1 MHFAD
6 FMFFS
11 SLILTWQHLKCYSRL
26 KMNASTLCSLYG
38 ASKQIFKEETMN
50 YDYAKIA
57 KEVIQA
63 VGGPQN
69 IKSAAHCA
77 TRLRLIV
84 VDRSLADDEKVGE
97 IDAVKGTFF
106 TAGQYQIIF
115 GTGHVNRVYEQIT
128 QLGIAETTASEAK
141 EAKMD
146 GKNQVQKAIR
156 TFGDVFVPVIPAL
169 VATGLFLGLK
179 GALLNN
185 NFLALFGMTN
195 ADIPQTFQV
204 LVDVLSGTTFAFLPA
219 IVCWSTFRVF
229 GGSPVLGLIL
239 GLMLVNGALP
249 NAYSVADPSSG
260 VTPLMLFGFIPIV
273 GYQGSILPAFVAG
286 VIGSKL
292 EKKLR
297 KTVPAVFDF
306 MITPFLVLF
315 VMLVLSLLVIGPLLH
330 ALENV
335 LLVIVEYALELP
347 LGIGGLI
354 VGFFWSIITLTG
366 VHHIFNMLE
375 ISLLASTGFNPFNA
389 ILCMCGFSS
398 AGVCLAISIKARKK
412 EIRAIGP
419 SATVSAL
426 LGIGEPALFGVI
438 LRYGMKPFL
447 LSCSINGVAGMIAML
462 LGMKGTGN
470 GITTIPGLLLYIYSP
485 SQLMM
490 YVILAVS
497 TFAVAFGLCWF
508 FAVPPEAMEVDRPKE
523 TKKDTPTPAP
533 IAFPDV
539 LGAVAQG
546 VFVPMEEIPDPTF
559 SQGVLGV
566 CCGIDP
572 ETGKVYSPM
581 DGKISQLADT
591 LHAVGIEAE
600 GVELLIHVGIDTV
613 EMKGDGFKNH
623 VEEGQTVKKG
633 DLLLTMD
640 LAKIKA
646 AGHPATIM
654 VAVTNS
660 DDLASVEAV
669 ASGRLKPGDNLMC
682 LKA

>member
-1 MHFAD
+1 
-6 FMFFS
+6 
-11 SLILTWQHLKCYSRL
+11 
-26 KMNASTLCSLYG
+26 
-38 ASKQIFKEETMN
+38 MN
-50 YDYAKIA
+50 YDYSKIA

-63 VGGPQN
+63 VGGAKN

-84 VDRSLADDEKVGE
+84 ADRSLADDERVGE

-115 GTGHVNRVYEQIT
+115 GTGHVNRVYEQVIR
-128 QLGIAETTASEAK
+128 LGIAETTASEAK

-146 GKNQVQKAIR
+146 GKNQLQKAIR

-195 ADIPQTFQV
+195 ADIPQSFQV

-239 GLMLVNGALP
+239 GLMLVNGSLP

-315 VMLVLSLLVIGPLLH
+315 IMLILSLLIIGPLLH

-335 LLVIVEYALELP
+335 LLVIVEYALGLP
-347 LGIGGLI
+347 LGIGGLV

-447 LSCSINGVAGMIAML
+447 LSCSINGIAGMITML

-485 SQLMM
+485 SQLGM
-490 YVILAVS
+490 YVVLALA
-497 TFAVAFGLCWF
+497 TFITAFCLCWF
-508 FAVPPEAMEVDRPKE
+508 FAVPPEVMEADKPKAAKTE
-523 TKKDTPTPAP
+523 EPKPAAIP
-533 IAFPDV
+533 FPDT
-539 LGAVAQG
+539 LGSVAQG
-546 VFVPMEEIPDPTF
+546 TFVPMNDIPDPTF
-559 SQGVLGV
+559 SQGVLGI
-566 CCGIDP
+566 CCGVEP
-572 ETGKVYSPM
+572 EIGKVYAPM
-581 DGKISQLADT
+581 DGTIIQLADT
-591 LHAVGIEAE
+591 LHAIGIEAG
-600 GVELLIHVGIDTV
+600 GVELLIHVGVDTV
-613 EMKGDGFKNH
+613 EMKGDGFKSH
-623 VEEGQTVKKG
+623 IKEGQTVKKG
-633 DLLLTMD
+633 ELLLTID
-640 LAKIKA
+640 LDKIKA

-654 VAVTNS
+654 TAVTNS
-660 DDLASVEAV
+660 DDLASVEAT
-669 ASGRLKPGDNLMC
+669 ASGQLKPGDPIMR

>member
-1 MHFAD
+1 MIHQ
-6 FMFFS
+6 
-11 SLILTWQHLKCYSRL
+11 IK
-26 KMNASTLCSLYG
+26 
-38 ASKQIFKEETMN
+38 IFKEEAMN

-63 VGGPQN
+63 VGGSEN

-84 VDRSLADDEKVGE
+84 ADRTLADDEKVGE

-128 QLGIAETTASEAK
+128 RLGIAETTASEAK

-179 GALLNN
+179 GALLND

-239 GLMLVNGALP
+239 GLMLVNGSLP

-315 VMLVLSLLVIGPLLH
+315 VMLILSLLVIGPLLH

-347 LGIGGLI
+347 FGIGGLV

-447 LSCSINGVAGMIAML
+447 LSCSINGIAGMIAML

-470 GITTIPGLLLYIYSP
+470 GITTIPGMLLYIYSP
-485 SQLMM
+485 SQLAI
-490 YVILAVS
+490 YIILALA
-497 TFAVAFGLCWF
+497 TFATAFCLCWF
-508 FAVPPEAMEVDRPKE
+508 FAVPAEVMETDAPKNEKKE
-523 TKKDTPTPAP
+523 TPPVPA
-533 IAFPDV
+533 AFPDV

-546 VFVPMEEIPDPTF
+546 MFVPMEEIPDPTF

-566 CCGIDP
+566 CCGVEP
-572 ETGKVYSPM
+572 ENGKVFSPM
-581 DGKISQLADT
+581 DGTISQLADT

-613 EMKGDGFKNH
+613 EMKGDGFKSH
-623 VEEGQTVKKG
+623 VKEGQTVKKG

-640 LAKIKA
+640 LEKIKT

-669 ASGRLKPGDNLMC
+669 ASGQVKPGDQLMR

>member
-1 MHFAD
+1 
-6 FMFFS
+6 
-11 SLILTWQHLKCYSRL
+11 
-26 KMNASTLCSLYG
+26 
-38 ASKQIFKEETMN
+38 MN

-63 VGGPQN
+63 VGGAEN

-84 VDRSLADDEKVGE
+84 ADRSKADDEKVGE

-146 GKNQVQKAIR
+146 GKNQLQKAIR

-179 GALLNN
+179 GALLND
-185 NFLALFGMTN
+185 NFLALFNMTN
-195 ADIPQTFQV
+195 QDIPQTFQV

-239 GLMLVNGALP
+239 GLMLVNGSLP

-260 VTPLMLFGFIPIV
+260 VVPLMLFGFIPIV

-286 VIGSKL
+286 VLGSKL

-306 MITPFLVLF
+306 MITPFLVLLI
-315 VMLVLSLLVIGPLLH
+315 MLVLSLLVIGPLLH

-335 LLVIVEYALELP
+335 LLVIVEAALGLP

-398 AGVCLAISIKARKK
+398 AGVCLAISMKAKKK

-419 SATVSAL
+419 SATASAL

-438 LRYGMKPFL
+438 LRYGLKPFL
-447 LSCSINGVAGMIAML
+447 LSCSINGIAGMTAML

-470 GITTIPGLLLYIYSP
+470 GITTIPGMLLYIYSP
-485 SQLMM
+485 SQIIM
-490 YVILAVS
+490 YVVLAVIV
-497 TFAVAFGLCWF
+497 FAVAFGSTWL
-508 FAVPPEAMEVDRPKE
+508 FAVPPEVMEADAPKGS
-523 TKKDTPTPAP
+523 KSAPAP
-533 IAFPDV
+533 APAAFPSV
-539 LGAVAQG
+539 LGAVAKG
-546 VFVPMEEIPDPTF
+546 TVVPMAAIPDPTF

-566 CCGIDP
+566 CCGVTP
-572 ETGKVYSPM
+572 EEGRVYAPM
-581 DGKISQLADT
+581 DGTISQLADT
-591 LHAVGIEAE
+591 LHALGMEAG
-600 GVELLIHVGIDTV
+600 GVELLIHVGVDTV
-613 EMKGDGFKNH
+613 NMNGDGFKSH
-623 VEEGQTVKKG
+623 VKVGQAVKKG

-640 LAKIKA
+640 LEKIKK
-646 AGHPATIM
+646 AGHPTTIIM
-654 VAVTNS
+654 AVTNS
-660 DDLASVEAV
+660 DDLASVEAA
-669 ASGRLKPGDNLMC
+669 ASGAVNAGDRLLA

>member
-1 MHFAD
+1 M
-6 FMFFS
+6 S
-11 SLILTWQHLKCYSRL
+11 
-26 KMNASTLCSLYG
+26 
-38 ASKQIFKEETMN
+38 

-63 VGGPQN
+63 VGGAEN

-84 VDRSLADDEKVGE
+84 ADRSLADDEKVGE

-146 GKNQVQKAIR
+146 GKNQLQKAIR

-179 GALLNN
+179 GALLND
-185 NFLALFGMTN
+185 NFLALFGMSN
-195 ADIPQTFQV
+195 ADIPNTFQV

-239 GLMLVNGALP
+239 GLMLVNGSLP

-315 VMLVLSLLVIGPLLH
+315 VMLILSLLVIGPLLH

-335 LLVIVEYALELP
+335 LLVIVEYALDLP

-470 GITTIPGLLLYIYSP
+470 GITTVPGMLLYIYTP
-485 SQLMM
+485 SQLAM
-490 YVILAVS
+490 YVVLALA
-497 TFAVAFGLCWF
+497 TFITAFSLCWF
-508 FAVPPEAMEVDRPKE
+508 FAVPPEVMETDKAA
-523 TKKDTPTPAP
+523 KKDAPRPAP
-533 IAFPDV
+533 VPVPFPDV
-539 LGAVAQG
+539 LGAAAQG
-546 VFVPMEEIPDPTF
+546 TFVPMEEIPDPTF
-559 SQGVLGV
+559 SQGVLGA

-581 DGKISQLADT
+581 DGTVSQLADT
-591 LHAVGIEAE
+591 LHAVGIEAG
-600 GVELLIHVGIDTV
+600 GVELLLHVGIDTV
-613 EMKGDGFKNH
+613 EMKGDGFKSH
-623 VEEGQTVKKG
+623 IKEGQNVKKG

-640 LAKIKA
+640 LEKIKA

-654 VAVTNS
+654 VIVTNS
-660 DDLASVEAV
+660 DDLASVEAS
-669 ASGRLKPGDNLMC
+669 ASGKLMPGDPLMRLK
-682 LKA
+682 A

>member
-1 MHFAD
+1 
-6 FMFFS
+6 
-11 SLILTWQHLKCYSRL
+11 
-26 KMNASTLCSLYG
+26 
-38 ASKQIFKEETMN
+38 MN

-63 VGGPQN
+63 VGGSEN

-84 VDRSLADDEKVGE
+84 ADRSLADDEKVGE

-115 GTGHVNRVYEQIT
+115 GTGHVNRVYEQIV

-146 GKNQVQKAIR
+146 GKNQLQKAIR

-239 GLMLVNGALP
+239 GLMLVNGSLP

-260 VTPLMLFGFIPIV
+260 VTPLMLLGFIPIV

-315 VMLVLSLLVIGPLLH
+315 VMLILSLLVIGPLLH

-335 LLVIVEYALELP
+335 LLVIVEYALGLP

-485 SQLMM
+485 SQLAM
-490 YVILAVS
+490 YLILAS
-497 TFAVAFGLCWF
+497 ATFAAAFCLCWF
-508 FAVPPEAMEVDRPKE
+508 FAVPPEVMEADNTKGNKKE
-523 TKKDTPTPAP
+523 VPAPAP
-533 IAFPDV
+533 ISFPDV

-546 VFVPMEEIPDPTF
+546 EFVPMEEIPDPTF
-559 SQGVLGV
+559 SQGVLGI
-566 CCGIDP
+566 CCGINP

-581 DGKISQLADT
+581 DGTISQLADT

-613 EMKGDGFKNH
+613 EMKGDGFRSH
-623 VEEGQTVKKG
+623 VKEGQTVRKG

-640 LAKIKA
+640 LEKIKA
-646 AGHPATIM
+646 AGHPSIIM

-669 ASGRLKPGDNLMC
+669 ASGQLKPGEQLMR

>member
-1 MHFAD
+1 M
-6 FMFFS
+6 S
-11 SLILTWQHLKCYSRL
+11 
-26 KMNASTLCSLYG
+26 
-38 ASKQIFKEETMN
+38 

-63 VGGPQN
+63 VGGAEN

-84 VDRSLADDEKVGE
+84 ADRSLADDEKVGE

-115 GTGHVNRVYEQIT
+115 GTGHVNRVYEQII

-146 GKNQVQKAIR
+146 GKNQLQKAIR

-179 GALLNN
+179 GALLND
-185 NFLALFGMTN
+185 NFLALFGMSN
-195 ADIPQTFQV
+195 ADIPNTFQV

-239 GLMLVNGALP
+239 GLMLVNGSLP

-315 VMLVLSLLVIGPLLH
+315 VMLILSLLVIGPLLH

-470 GITTIPGLLLYIYSP
+470 GITTVPGMLLYIYTP
-485 SQLMM
+485 SQLAM
-490 YVILAVS
+490 YVVLALA
-497 TFAVAFGLCWF
+497 TFITAFSLCWF
-508 FAVPPEAMEVDRPKE
+508 FAVPPEVMETDKAA
-523 TKKDTPTPAP
+523 KKDAPKPAP
-533 IAFPDV
+533 VPVPFPDV
-539 LGAVAQG
+539 LGAAAQG
-546 VFVPMEEIPDPTF
+546 TFVPMEEIPDPTF
-559 SQGVLGV
+559 SQGVLGA

-581 DGKISQLADT
+581 DGTVSQLADT
-591 LHAVGIEAE
+591 LHAVGIEAG
-600 GVELLIHVGIDTV
+600 GVELLLHVGIDTV
-613 EMKGDGFKNH
+613 EMKGDGFKSH
-623 VEEGQTVKKG
+623 IKEGQNVKKG

-640 LAKIKA
+640 LEKIKA

-654 VAVTNS
+654 VIVTNS
-660 DDLASVEAV
+660 DDLASVEAS
-669 ASGRLKPGDNLMC
+669 ASGKLMPGDPLMRLK
-682 LKA
+682 A

>member
-1 MHFAD
+1 M
-6 FMFFS
+6 
-11 SLILTWQHLKCYSRL
+11 
-26 KMNASTLCSLYG
+26 
-38 ASKQIFKEETMN
+38 EETMN

-57 KEVIQA
+57 KEVIEA
-63 VGGPQN
+63 VGGSQN

-84 VDRSLADDEKVGE
+84 ADRSLADDEKVGE

-115 GTGHVNRVYEQIT
+115 GTGHVNRVYEQII

-239 GLMLVNGALP
+239 GLMLVNGSLP

-315 VMLVLSLLVIGPLLH
+315 VMLILSLLVIGPLLH

-335 LLVIVEYALELP
+335 LLVIVEYALQLP
-347 LGIGGLI
+347 LGIGGLV

-470 GITTIPGLLLYIYSP
+470 GITTIPGLLLYIYAP

-490 YVILAVS
+490 YVTLAIA

-508 FAVPPEAMEVDRPKE
+508 FAVPPEAMEADVPKGS
-523 TKKDTPTPAP
+523 KKEAPASAQP
-533 IAFPDV
+533 AFPDV

-572 ETGKVYSPM
+572 QTGKVFSPM

-613 EMKGDGFKNH
+613 EMKGDGFKSH
-623 VEEGQTVKKG
+623 VKEGQTIKKG

-660 DDLASVEAV
+660 DDLASVETV
-669 ASGRLKPGDNLMC
+669 ASGQLKPGDNLMR

>member
-1 MHFAD
+1 
-6 FMFFS
+6 
-11 SLILTWQHLKCYSRL
+11 
-26 KMNASTLCSLYG
+26 
-38 ASKQIFKEETMN
+38 MN

-63 VGGPQN
+63 VGGSEN

-84 VDRSLADDEKVGE
+84 ADRSLADDEKVGE

-115 GTGHVNRVYEQIT
+115 GTGHVNRVYEQII

-179 GALLNN
+179 GALLND
-185 NFLALFGMTN
+185 NFLSLFGMTN
-195 ADIPQTFQV
+195 SDIPHTFQV

-239 GLMLVNGALP
+239 GLMLVNGSLP

-315 VMLVLSLLVIGPLLH
+315 VMLILSLLVIGPLLP
-330 ALENV
+330 ALQNI
-335 LLVIVEYALELP
+335 LLVIVEYALGLP
-347 LGIGGLI
+347 FGIGGLV

-447 LSCSINGVAGMIAML
+447 LSCSINGIAGMIAML

-485 SQLMM
+485 SQMAM
-490 YVILAVS
+490 YIILAIA
-497 TFAVAFGLCWF
+497 TFIIAFCLCWF
-508 FAVPPEAMEVDRPKE
+508 FAVPPEVMETESPKGSKQE
-523 TKKDTPTPAP
+523 GSADAP
-533 IAFPDV
+533 ITFPDV
-539 LGAVAQG
+539 LGSVAQG
-546 VFVPMEEIPDPTF
+546 TFVPMEEIPDPTF
-559 SQGVLGV
+559 SQGILGI
-566 CCGIDP
+566 CCGINP
-572 ETGKVYSPM
+572 ETGNVYSPM
-581 DGKISQLADT
+581 NGKISQLADT
-591 LHAVGIEAE
+591 LHAIGIEAE

-613 EMKGDGFKNH
+613 EMKGDGFKSH
-623 VEEGQTVKKG
+623 VKEGQTVKKG

-640 LAKIKA
+640 LKKIQA
-646 AGHPATIM
+646 AGHPSTIM

-660 DDLASVEAV
+660 DELASVEAV
-669 ASGRLKPGDNLMC
+669 ASGQLQPGDQLMC

>member
-1 MHFAD
+1 
-6 FMFFS
+6 
-11 SLILTWQHLKCYSRL
+11 
-26 KMNASTLCSLYG
+26 
-38 ASKQIFKEETMN
+38 MN

-63 VGGPQN
+63 VGGPEN

-84 VDRSLADDEKVGE
+84 ADRSLADDEKVGE

-146 GKNQVQKAIR
+146 GKNQLQKAIR

-179 GALLNN
+179 GALLND

-204 LVDVLSGTTFAFLPA
+204 LVEVLSGTTFAFLPA

-249 NAYSVADPSSG
+249 NAYSVADPASG

-315 VMLVLSLLVIGPLLH
+315 IMLILSLLVIGPLLH

-398 AGVCLAISIKARKK
+398 AGVCLAISIKAKKK

-470 GITTIPGLLLYIYSP
+470 GITTIPGMLLYIYSP

-490 YVILAVS
+490 YIILAVS
-497 TFAVAFGLCWF
+497 VFAVAFCLCWF
-508 FAVPPEAMEVDRPKE
+508 FAVPPEVMEADV
-523 TKKDTPTPAP
+523 KKTAEKPAAIP
-533 IAFPDV
+533 FPEV
-539 LGAVAQG
+539 LGSAAKG
-546 VFVPMEEIPDPTF
+546 TFVPMEEIPDPTF
-559 SQGVLGV
+559 AQGVLGV
-566 CCGIDP
+566 CCGIEP
-572 ETGKVYSPM
+572 ENGSVYAPM
-581 DGKISQLADT
+581 DGTVSQLADT
-591 LHAVGIEAE
+591 LHAIGIEAA

-613 EMKGDGFKNH
+613 SMNGDGFKSH
-623 VEEGQTVKKG
+623 VKEGQTVKKG

-640 LAKIKA
+640 LEKVRA

-654 VAVTNS
+654 VIVTNS
-660 DDLASVEAV
+660 DDLASVEAA
-669 ASGRLKPGDNLMC
+669 ASGALQPGDALMR
-682 LKA
+682 LQA

>member
-1 MHFAD
+1 
-6 FMFFS
+6 
-11 SLILTWQHLKCYSRL
+11 
-26 KMNASTLCSLYG
+26 
-38 ASKQIFKEETMN
+38 MN

-63 VGGPQN
+63 VGGSEN

-84 VDRSLADDEKVGE
+84 ADRSLADDEKVGE

-115 GTGHVNRVYEQIT
+115 GTGHVNRVYEQII

-179 GALLNN
+179 GALLND
-185 NFLALFGMTN
+185 NFLSLFGMTN
-195 ADIPQTFQV
+195 SDIPHTFQV

-239 GLMLVNGALP
+239 GLMLVNGSLP

-315 VMLVLSLLVIGPLLH
+315 VMLILSLLVIGPLLH
-330 ALENV
+330 ALENI
-335 LLVIVEYALELP
+335 LLVIVEYALGLP
-347 LGIGGLI
+347 FGIGGLV

-375 ISLLASTGFNPFNA
+375 ISLLASTSFNPFNA

-447 LSCSINGVAGMIAML
+447 LSCSINGIAGMIAML
-462 LGMKGTGN
+462 LGMKGMGN
-470 GITTIPGLLLYIYSP
+470 GITTIPELLLYIYSP
-485 SQLMM
+485 SQMAM
-490 YVILAVS
+490 YIILAIA
-497 TFAVAFGLCWF
+497 TFIIAFCLCWF
-508 FAVPPEAMEVDRPKE
+508 FAVPPEVMETESPKGSKQE
-523 TKKDTPTPAP
+523 GSADAP
-533 IAFPDV
+533 ITFPDV
-539 LGAVAQG
+539 LGSVAQG
-546 VFVPMEEIPDPTF
+546 TFVPMEEIPDPTF
-559 SQGVLGV
+559 SQGILGI
-566 CCGIDP
+566 CCGINP
-572 ETGKVYSPM
+572 ETGNVYSPM
-581 DGKISQLADT
+581 NGKISQLADT
-591 LHAVGIEAE
+591 LHAIGIEAE

-613 EMKGDGFKNH
+613 EMKGDGFKSH
-623 VEEGQTVKKG
+623 VKEGQTVKKG

-640 LAKIKA
+640 LKKIQA
-646 AGHPATIM
+646 AGHPSTIM

-660 DDLASVEAV
+660 DELASVEAV
-669 ASGRLKPGDNLMC
+669 ASGQLQPGDQLMC

>member
-1 MHFAD
+1 M
-6 FMFFS
+6 S
-11 SLILTWQHLKCYSRL
+11 
-26 KMNASTLCSLYG
+26 
-38 ASKQIFKEETMN
+38 

-63 VGGPQN
+63 VGGAEN

-77 TRLRLIV
+77 PRLRLIV
-84 VDRSLADDEKVGE
+84 ADRSLADDEKVGE

-146 GKNQVQKAIR
+146 GKNQLQKAIR

-179 GALLNN
+179 GALLND
-185 NFLALFGMTN
+185 NFLALFGMSN
-195 ADIPQTFQV
+195 ADIPNTFQV

-239 GLMLVNGALP
+239 GLMLVNGSLP

-315 VMLVLSLLVIGPLLH
+315 VMLILSLLVIGPLLH

-470 GITTIPGLLLYIYSP
+470 GITTVPGMLLYIYTP
-485 SQLMM
+485 SQLAM
-490 YVILAVS
+490 YVVLALA
-497 TFAVAFGLCWF
+497 TFITAFSLCWF
-508 FAVPPEAMEVDRPKE
+508 FAVPPEVMETDKAA
-523 TKKDTPTPAP
+523 KKDAPKPAP
-533 IAFPDV
+533 VPAPFPDV
-539 LGAVAQG
+539 LGAAAQG
-546 VFVPMEEIPDPTF
+546 TFVPMEEIPDPTF
-559 SQGVLGV
+559 SQGVLGA

-581 DGKISQLADT
+581 DGTVSQLADT
-591 LHAVGIEAE
+591 LHAVGIEAG
-600 GVELLIHVGIDTV
+600 GVELLLHVGIDTV
-613 EMKGDGFKNH
+613 EMKGDGFKSH
-623 VEEGQTVKKG
+623 IKEGQNVKKG

-640 LAKIKA
+640 LEKIKA

-654 VAVTNS
+654 VIVTNS
-660 DDLASVEAV
+660 DDLASVEAS
-669 ASGRLKPGDNLMC
+669 ASGKLMPGDPLMRLK
-682 LKA
+682 A

>member
-1 MHFAD
+1 
-6 FMFFS
+6 
-11 SLILTWQHLKCYSRL
+11 
-26 KMNASTLCSLYG
+26 
-38 ASKQIFKEETMN
+38 MN

-63 VGGPQN
+63 VGGSEN

-84 VDRSLADDEKVGE
+84 ADRSLADDEKVGE

-146 GKNQVQKAIR
+146 GKNQLQKAIR

-179 GALLNN
+179 GALLND
-185 NFLALFGMTN
+185 NFLNLFGMTN

-249 NAYSVADPSSG
+249 NAYSVADPASG

-315 VMLVLSLLVIGPLLH
+315 VMLILSLLVIGPLLH

-335 LLVIVEYALELP
+335 LLVIVEYALKLP

-470 GITTIPGLLLYIYSP
+470 GITTIPGMLLYIYSP
-485 SQLMM
+485 SQLAM
-490 YVILAVS
+490 YVILALA
-497 TFAVAFGLCWF
+497 TFVTAFSLCWF
-508 FAVPPEAMEVDRPKE
+508 FAVPPEVMEDASAV
-523 TKKDTPTPAP
+523 KKDALEPAP
-533 IAFPDV
+533 AVPKTASEPAPAPFPDV
-539 LGAVAQG
+539 LGSAALG
-546 VFVPMEEIPDPTF
+546 TFVPMEEIPDPTF
-559 SQGVLGV
+559 AQGILGT
-566 CCGIDP
+566 CCGIEP

-581 DGKISQLADT
+581 DGTIVQLADT
-591 LHAVGIEAE
+591 LHAVGIEAG
-600 GVELLIHVGIDTV
+600 GVELLLHVGIDTV
-613 EMKGDGFKNH
+613 AMNGDGFQSH
-623 VEEGQTVKKG
+623 ITEGQTVKKG

-640 LAKIKA
+640 LEKIKA

-654 VAVTNS
+654 VIVTNS
-660 DDLASVEAV
+660 DDLASVEAS
-669 ASGRLKPGDNLMC
+669 ASSKLKPGDPLML

>member
-1 MHFAD
+1 
-6 FMFFS
+6 
-11 SLILTWQHLKCYSRL
+11 
-26 KMNASTLCSLYG
+26 
-38 ASKQIFKEETMN
+38 MN

-63 VGGPQN
+63 VGGSEN

-84 VDRSLADDEKVGE
+84 ADRSLADDEKVGE

-115 GTGHVNRVYEQIT
+115 GTGHVNRVYEQIV

-179 GALLNN
+179 GALLND

-195 ADIPQTFQV
+195 ADIPHTFQV

-239 GLMLVNGALP
+239 GLMLVNGSLP

-315 VMLVLSLLVIGPLLH
+315 VMLILSLLVIGPLLH
-330 ALENV
+330 ALENI

-347 LGIGGLI
+347 FGIGGLV

-366 VHHIFNMLE
+366 VPHIFNMLE

-447 LSCSINGVAGMIAML
+447 LSCSINGIAGMIAML

-490 YVILAVS
+490 YVILAVA
-497 TFAVAFGLCWF
+497 TFATAFCLCWF
-508 FAVPPEAMEVDRPKE
+508 FAVPPEVMEAESPKGKQKE
-523 TKKDTPTPAP
+523 VPAPAP
-533 IAFPDV
+533 ISFPDV

-546 VFVPMEEIPDPTF
+546 AFVPMEEIPDPTF

-566 CCGIDP
+566 CCGINPD
-572 ETGKVYSPM
+572 TGKVYSPM
-581 DGKISQLADT
+581 DGTISQLADT

-613 EMKGDGFKNH
+613 EMKGDGFRSH
-623 VEEGQTVKKG
+623 VKEGQTVKKG

-640 LAKIKA
+640 LEKIKA
-646 AGHPATIM
+646 AGHPSTIM

-660 DDLASVEAV
+660 DDLASVETV
-669 ASGRLKPGDNLMC
+669 ASGQLKPGDRLMC

>member
-1 MHFAD
+1 M
-6 FMFFS
+6 S
-11 SLILTWQHLKCYSRL
+11 
-26 KMNASTLCSLYG
+26 
-38 ASKQIFKEETMN
+38 

-63 VGGPQN
+63 VGGPEN

-84 VDRSLADDEKVGE
+84 ADRSLADDEKVGE

-179 GALLNN
+179 GALLND
-185 NFLALFGMTN
+185 NFLALFGMSN
-195 ADIPQTFQV
+195 ADIPHTFQV

-239 GLMLVNGALP
+239 GLMLVNGSLP
-249 NAYSVADPSSG
+249 NAYSVADPASG

-297 KTVPAVFDF
+297 KTIPAVFDF
-306 MITPFLVLF
+306 MVTPFLVLF
-315 VMLVLSLLVIGPLLH
+315 VMLILSLLVIGPLLH

-366 VHHIFNMLE
+366 VHHIF
-375 ISLLASTGFNPFNA
+375 LLASTGFNPFNA

-398 AGVCLAISIKARKK
+398 AGVCLAISIKAKKK

-470 GITTIPGLLLYIYSP
+470 GITTIPGMLLYIYAP
-485 SQLMM
+485 SQLVM
-490 YVILAVS
+490 YVILALA
-497 TFAVAFGLCWF
+497 TFITAFSLCWF
-508 FAVPPEAMEVDRPKE
+508 FAVPPEVMETDKPAKKEAPK
-523 TKKDTPTPAP
+523 PAP
-533 IAFPDV
+533 APFPDV

-546 VFVPMEEIPDPTF
+546 TFVPMEEIPDPTF
-559 SQGVLGV
+559 SQGVLGA
-566 CCGIDP
+566 CCGIEP

-581 DGKISQLADT
+581 DGTVSQLADT
-591 LHAVGIEAE
+591 FHAIGIEAG
-600 GVELLIHVGIDTV
+600 GVELLLHVGIDTV
-613 EMKGDGFKNH
+613 DMKGDGFKSH
-623 VEEGQTVKKG
+623 IKEGQAVKKG

-640 LAKIKA
+640 LEKIKA

-654 VAVTNS
+654 VIVTNS
-660 DDLASVEAV
+660 DDLASVEAS
-669 ASGRLKPGDNLMC
+669 ASGKLMPGDPLMRLK
-682 LKA
+682 A

>member
-1 MHFAD
+1 
-6 FMFFS
+6 
-11 SLILTWQHLKCYSRL
+11 
-26 KMNASTLCSLYG
+26 
-38 ASKQIFKEETMN
+38 MN

-57 KEVIQA
+57 REVIKA
-63 VGGPQN
+63 VGGAEN
-69 IKSAAHCA
+69 IRSAAHCA

-84 VDRSLADDEKVGE
+84 ADRSKADDETVGE

-115 GTGHVNRVYEQIT
+115 GTGHVNRVYEQII

-141 EAKMD
+141 EAKME
-146 GKNQVQKAIR
+146 GKNQIQKAIR

-239 GLMLVNGALP
+239 GLMLVNGSLP

-286 VIGSKL
+286 VLGSKL

-306 MITPFLVLF
+306 MITPFLVLLI
-315 VMLVLSLLVIGPLLH
+315 MLVLSLLVIGPLLH
-330 ALENV
+330 ALENI
-335 LLVIVEYALELP
+335 LLVIVEGALALP
-347 LGIGGLI
+347 LGLGGLV

-375 ISLLASTGFNPFNA
+375 ISLLSSTGFNPFNA

-398 AGVCLAISIKARKK
+398 AGVCLAISLKAKKK

-419 SATVSAL
+419 SATASAL

-438 LRYGMKPFL
+438 LRYGLKPFL
-447 LSCSINGVAGMIAML
+447 LSCSINGIAGMIAML
-462 LGMKGTGN
+462 LRMKGTGN
-470 GITTIPGLLLYIYSP
+470 GITTIPGILLYIYSP
-485 SQLMM
+485 SQLLM
-490 YVILAVS
+490 YIVLAAAV
-497 TFAVAFGLCWF
+497 FASAFGLTWI
-508 FAVPPEAMEVDRPKE
+508 FAVPPEVMEPDVPKG
-523 TKKDTPTPAP
+523 TKKSEPAP
-533 IAFPDV
+533 FPEV
-539 LGAVAQG
+539 LGSVAKG
-546 VFVPMEEIPDPTF
+546 TFVSMENLPDQTF
-559 SQGVLGV
+559 SQGVLGM
-566 CCGIDP
+566 CCGVTP
-572 ETGKVYSPM
+572 EDGKVYAPM
-581 DGKISQLADT
+581 DGTISQLAET
-591 LHAVGIEAE
+591 LHAVGIEAA
-600 GVELLIHVGIDTV
+600 GVELLIHVGVDTV
-613 EMKGDGFKNH
+613 EMKGNGFKSH
-623 VEEGQTVKKG
+623 VKEGQAVKKG
-633 DLLLTMD
+633 DLLLTVD
-640 LAKIKA
+640 LEKIKA
-646 AGHPATIM
+646 AGHPTTIM

-660 DDLASVEAV
+660 DDLTSVETA
-669 ASGRLKPGDNLMC
+669 ASGTLQPGDRLMC

>member
-1 MHFAD
+1 
-6 FMFFS
+6 
-11 SLILTWQHLKCYSRL
+11 
-26 KMNASTLCSLYG
+26 
-38 ASKQIFKEETMN
+38 MN

-63 VGGPQN
+63 VGGSEN

-84 VDRSLADDEKVGE
+84 ADRSLADDEKVGE

-115 GTGHVNRVYEQIT
+115 GTGHVNRVYEQIV

-146 GKNQVQKAIR
+146 GKNQLQKAIR

-239 GLMLVNGALP
+239 GLMLVNGSLP

-315 VMLVLSLLVIGPLLH
+315 IMLILSLLVIGPLLH

-347 LGIGGLI
+347 LGIGGLV

-398 AGVCLAISIKARKK
+398 AGVCLAISIKAKRK

-462 LGMKGTGN
+462 IGMKGTGN

-490 YVILAVS
+490 YVLLALS

-508 FAVPPEAMEVDRPKE
+508 FAVPPEAMEADVPKGS
-523 TKKDTPTPAP
+523 KKDTPKPAPAP
-533 IAFPDV
+533 IPFPDV

-546 VFVPMEEIPDPTF
+546 TFVPMTEIPDPTF
-559 SQGVLGV
+559 SQGVLGT
-566 CCGIDP
+566 CCGITP
-572 ETGKVYSPM
+572 EIGKVYSPM
-581 DGKISQLADT
+581 DGKIIQLADT

-613 EMKGDGFKNH
+613 EMKGDGFKSH
-623 VEEGQTVKKG
+623 VKEGQTVKKG
-633 DLLLTMD
+633 DLLLSMD
-640 LAKIKA
+640 LEKIKA
-646 AGHPATIM
+646 AGHPTTIM

-660 DDLASVEAV
+660 DDLASVEAT
-669 ASGRLKPGDNLMC
+669 ASGQLKPGDQFMC

>member
-1 MHFAD
+1 M
-6 FMFFS
+6 
-11 SLILTWQHLKCYSRL
+11 T
-26 KMNASTLCSLYG
+26 
-38 ASKQIFKEETMN
+38 

-57 KEVIQA
+57 REVIEA
-63 VGGPQN
+63 VGGPEN
-69 IKSAAHCA
+69 IRSAAHCA

-84 VDRSLADDEKVGE
+84 ADRSKADDEKVGE

-141 EAKMD
+141 EAKME

-195 ADIPQTFQV
+195 ADIPQSFQV
-204 LVDVLSGTTFAFLPA
+204 LVEVLSGTTFAFLPA

-239 GLMLVNGALP
+239 GLMLANGALP

-260 VTPLMLFGFIPIV
+260 VTPLMLFGFVPIV

-286 VIGSKL
+286 VLGSKL

-306 MITPFLVLF
+306 MITPFLVLLII
-315 VMLVLSLLVIGPLLH
+315 LVLSLLVIGPLLH

-335 LLVIVEYALELP
+335 LLVIVEGALGLP
-347 LGIGGLI
+347 MGLGGLV

-375 ISLLASTGFNPFNA
+375 ISLLSSTGFNPFNA

-398 AGVCLAISIKARKK
+398 AGVCLAISLKAKKK

-419 SATVSAL
+419 SATASAL

-438 LRYGMKPFL
+438 LRYGLKPFL

-470 GITTIPGLLLYIYSP
+470 GITTIPGMLLYIYAP
-485 SQLMM
+485 NQILM
-490 YVILAVS
+490 YVVLAAAV
-497 TFAVAFGLCWF
+497 FATAFSLTWL
-508 FAVPPEAMEVDRPKE
+508 FAVPPEVMEPDAPKGA
-523 TKKDTPTPAP
+523 KKAEAAPAP
-533 IAFPDV
+533 APFPEV
-539 LGAVAQG
+539 LGSVAKG
-546 VFVPMEEIPDPTF
+546 AFVPMESLPDQTF
-559 SQGVLGV
+559 SQGVLGM
-566 CCGIDP
+566 CCGITP
-572 ETGKVYSPM
+572 EEGKVYSPM
-581 DGKISQLADT
+581 DGTISQLAET
-591 LHAVGIEAE
+591 LHAVGIEAA
-600 GVELLIHVGIDTV
+600 GVELLIHVGVDTV
-613 EMKGDGFKNH
+613 EMKGDGFRSYVK
-623 VEEGQTVKKG
+623 EGQSVKKG

-640 LAKIKA
+640 LKKIEA
-646 AGHPATIM
+646 AGHPTTIM

-660 DDLASVEAV
+660 DDLASVEAA
-669 ASGRLKPGDNLMC
+669 ASGAVQPGDQLMRLK
-682 LKA
+682 A

>member
-1 MHFAD
+1 
-6 FMFFS
+6 
-11 SLILTWQHLKCYSRL
+11 
-26 KMNASTLCSLYG
+26 
-38 ASKQIFKEETMN
+38 MN

-57 KEVIQA
+57 KEVILA
-63 VGGPQN
+63 VGGSEN

-77 TRLRLIV
+77 TRHRHIV
-84 VDRSLADDEKVGE
+84 ADRSLADDENVGE

-115 GTGHVNRVYEQIT
+115 GTGHVNRVYEQIV

-179 GALLNN
+179 GALLND

-239 GLMLVNGALP
+239 GLMLVNGSLP
-249 NAYSVADPSSG
+249 NAYSVADPASG

-315 VMLVLSLLVIGPLLH
+315 VMLVLALLVIGPLLH

-347 LGIGGLI
+347 LGIGGLV

-412 EIRAIGP
+412 EIHAIGP

-447 LSCSINGVAGMIAML
+447 LSCSINGIAGMIAML

-470 GITTIPGLLLYIYSP
+470 GITTIPGLLLYIYTP

-490 YVILAVS
+490 YVILAIA
-497 TFAVAFGLCWF
+497 TFAVAFSLCWF
-508 FAVPPEAMEVDRPKE
+508 FAVPPEAMEADKPKGS
-523 TKKDTPTPAP
+523 KKGTPAQAA

-546 VFVPMEEIPDPTF
+546 AFVPMEEIPAPTF
-559 SQGVLGV
+559 SQGILGV
-566 CCGIDP
+566 CCGINP

-581 DGKISQLADT
+581 DGRISQLADT

-600 GVELLIHVGIDTV
+600 GVELLIHIGIDTV
-613 EMKGDGFKNH
+613 EMKGDGFKSH
-623 VEEGQTVKKG
+623 VKEGQTVKKG

-640 LAKIKA
+640 LEKIRA
-646 AGHPATIM
+646 AGHPSTIM

-660 DDLASVEAV
+660 DDLASVQAV
-669 ASGRLKPGDNLMC
+669 ASGRLKPGDQLMC

>member
-1 MHFAD
+1 
-6 FMFFS
+6 
-11 SLILTWQHLKCYSRL
+11 
-26 KMNASTLCSLYG
+26 
-38 ASKQIFKEETMN
+38 MN

-63 VGGPQN
+63 VGGSEN

-84 VDRSLADDEKVGE
+84 ADRSLADDEKVGE

-115 GTGHVNRVYEQIT
+115 GTGHVNRVYEQII
-128 QLGIAETTASEAK
+128 QLGVAETTASEAK

-179 GALLNN
+179 GALLND

-239 GLMLVNGALP
+239 GLMLVNGSLP

-297 KTVPAVFDF
+297 KTIPAVFDF
-306 MITPFLVLF
+306 MLTPFLVLF
-315 VMLVLSLLVIGPLLH
+315 VMLILSLLVIGPLLH

-347 LGIGGLI
+347 FGIGGLV

-398 AGVCLAISIKARKK
+398 AGVCLAISIKAKKK

-470 GITTIPGLLLYIYSP
+470 GITTIPGMLLYIYSP
-485 SQLMM
+485 SQLAM
-490 YVILAVS
+490 YVILAVA
-497 TFAVAFGLCWF
+497 TFATAFCLCWF
-508 FAVPPEAMEVDRPKE
+508 FAVPPEVMEADIPKGDKKEAMKAGIPNGDKKEVPSSA
-523 TKKDTPTPAP
+523 PA
-533 IAFPDV
+533 AFPDV

-546 VFVPMEEIPDPTF
+546 TFVPMAEIPDPTF
-559 SQGVLGV
+559 SQGILGV
-566 CCGIDP
+566 CCGVEP
-572 ETGKVYSPM
+572 ETGKVFSPV
-581 DGKISQLADT
+581 DGTICQLADT
-591 LHAVGIEAE
+591 LHAVGIEAG

-613 EMKGDGFKNH
+613 EMKGDGFKSH
-623 VEEGQTVKKG
+623 VKEGQTVKKG
-633 DLLLTMD
+633 ELLLTMD
-640 LAKIKA
+640 LEKIKA

-660 DDLASVEAV
+660 DELASVEAA
-669 ASGRLKPGDNLMC
+669 ASGQVKPGDQLMC

>member
-1 MHFAD
+1 
-6 FMFFS
+6 
-11 SLILTWQHLKCYSRL
+11 
-26 KMNASTLCSLYG
+26 
-38 ASKQIFKEETMN
+38 MN

-63 VGGPQN
+63 VGGFEN

-84 VDRSLADDEKVGE
+84 VDRSLADDQKVGE

-115 GTGHVNRVYEQIT
+115 GTGHVNRVYEQII

-146 GKNQVQKAIR
+146 GKNQLQKAIR

-179 GALLNN
+179 GALLND
-185 NFLALFGMTN
+185 NFLNLFGMTN

-239 GLMLVNGALP
+239 GLMLVNGSLP

-315 VMLVLSLLVIGPLLH
+315 VMLILSLLVIGPLLH

-398 AGVCLAISIKARKK
+398 AGVCLAISIKAKKK

-447 LSCSINGVAGMIAML
+447 LSCSINGIAGMITML

-470 GITTIPGLLLYIYSP
+470 GITTIPGMLLYIYSP
-485 SQLMM
+485 SQLIM
-490 YVILAVS
+490 YVILAIA
-497 TFAVAFGLCWF
+497 TFITAFALCWF
-508 FAVPPEAMEVDRPKE
+508 FAVPPEVMVTEQPGKKEAPKP
-523 TKKDTPTPAP
+523 DPAP
-533 IAFPDV
+533 FPHT
-539 LGAVAQG
+539 LGAAAQG
-546 VFVPMEEIPDPTF
+546 TFVPMEEIPDPTF
-559 SQGVLGV
+559 SQGILGM
-566 CCGIDP
+566 CCGIEP

-581 DGKISQLADT
+581 DGTISQLADT
-591 LHAVGIEAE
+591 LHAIGIEAG

-613 EMKGDGFKNH
+613 EMKGDGFKSH
-623 VEEGQTVKKG
+623 VKEGQAVKKG
-633 DLLLTMD
+633 DLLLTID
-640 LAKIKA
+640 LEKIKA

-660 DDLASVEAV
+660 DELASVEAS
-669 ASGRLKPGDNLMC
+669 ASGKLMPGDPLMS
-682 LKA
+682 LKAE

>member
-1 MHFAD
+1 
-6 FMFFS
+6 
-11 SLILTWQHLKCYSRL
+11 
-26 KMNASTLCSLYG
+26 
-38 ASKQIFKEETMN
+38 MN

-63 VGGPQN
+63 VGGSEN

-84 VDRSLADDEKVGE
+84 ADRSLADDEKVGE

-115 GTGHVNRVYEQIT
+115 GTGHVNRVYEQII

-146 GKNQVQKAIR
+146 GKNQLQKAIR

-179 GALLNN
+179 GALLND
-185 NFLALFGMTN
+185 NFLALLGMTS
-195 ADIPQTFQV
+195 ADIPQTFQI

-239 GLMLVNGALP
+239 GLMLVNGSLP

-315 VMLVLSLLVIGPLLH
+315 VMLILSLLVIGPILH
-330 ALENV
+330 ALENI

-347 LGIGGLI
+347 FGIGGLV

-398 AGVCLAISIKARKK
+398 AGVCLAISIKAKKK

-419 SATVSAL
+419 SATASAL

-447 LSCSINGVAGMIAML
+447 LSCSINGIAGMIAML

-485 SQLMM
+485 SQLVM
-490 YVILAVS
+490 YVVLAFA
-497 TFAVAFGLCWF
+497 TFATAFCLCWF
-508 FAVPPEAMEVDRPKE
+508 FAVPPEVMETDSPKE
-523 TKKDTPTPAP
+523 SKKEVPTPDP
-533 IAFPDV
+533 ISFPDV

-546 VFVPMEEIPDPTF
+546 SFVPMEQIPDPTF
-559 SQGVLGV
+559 SQGILGM
-566 CCGIDP
+566 CCGINP

-581 DGKISQLADT
+581 DGTISQLADT
-591 LHAVGIEAE
+591 LHAVGIEAK

-613 EMKGDGFKNH
+613 EMKGDGFKSY
-623 VEEGQTVKKG
+623 VKEGQTVKKG

-640 LAKIKA
+640 LEKIKA

-660 DDLASVEAV
+660 DDLTSVETV
-669 ASGRLKPGDNLMC
+669 ASGQLMPGDQLMC

>member
-1 MHFAD
+1 MHIS
-6 FMFFS
+6 MVH
-11 SLILTWQHLKCYSRL
+11 Q
-26 KMNASTLCSLYG
+26 NE
-38 ASKQIFKEETMN
+38 IFKEETMN

-57 KEVIQA
+57 KEVIEA
-63 VGGPQN
+63 VGGSQN

-84 VDRSLADDEKVGE
+84 ADRSLADDEKVGE

-115 GTGHVNRVYEQIT
+115 GTGHVNRVYEQII

-239 GLMLVNGALP
+239 GLMLVNGSLP

-315 VMLVLSLLVIGPLLH
+315 VMLILSLLVIGPLLH

-335 LLVIVEYALELP
+335 LLVIVEYALQLP
-347 LGIGGLI
+347 LGIGGLV

-470 GITTIPGLLLYIYSP
+470 GITTIPGLLLYIYAP

-490 YVILAVS
+490 YVTLAIA

-508 FAVPPEAMEVDRPKE
+508 FAVPPEAMEADVPKGS
-523 TKKDTPTPAP
+523 KKEAPASAQP
-533 IAFPDV
+533 AFPDV

-572 ETGKVYSPM
+572 QTGKVFSPM

-613 EMKGDGFKNH
+613 EMKGDGFKSH
-623 VEEGQTVKKG
+623 VKEGQTIKKG

-669 ASGRLKPGDNLMC
+669 ASGQLKPGDNLMR

>member
-1 MHFAD
+1 
-6 FMFFS
+6 
-11 SLILTWQHLKCYSRL
+11 
-26 KMNASTLCSLYG
+26 
-38 ASKQIFKEETMN
+38 MN

-63 VGGPQN
+63 VGGSEN

-84 VDRSLADDEKVGE
+84 ADRSLADDEKVGE

-115 GTGHVNRVYEQIT
+115 GTGHVNRVYEQIV

-146 GKNQVQKAIR
+146 GKNQLQKAIR

-239 GLMLVNGALP
+239 GLMLVNGSLP

-260 VTPLMLFGFIPIV
+260 VTPLMLLGFIPIV

-315 VMLVLSLLVIGPLLH
+315 VMLILSLLVIGPLLH

-335 LLVIVEYALELP
+335 LLVIVEYALGLP

-485 SQLMM
+485 SQLAM
-490 YVILAVS
+490 YLILAS
-497 TFAVAFGLCWF
+497 ATFAAAFCLCWF
-508 FAVPPEAMEVDRPKE
+508 FAVPPEVMEADNTKGNKKE
-523 TKKDTPTPAP
+523 VPAP
-533 IAFPDV
+533 VPISFPDV

-546 VFVPMEEIPDPTF
+546 EFVPMEEIPDPTF
-559 SQGVLGV
+559 SQGVLGI
-566 CCGIDP
+566 CCGINP

-581 DGKISQLADT
+581 DGTISQLADT

-613 EMKGDGFKNH
+613 EMKGDGFRSH
-623 VEEGQTVKKG
+623 VKEGQTVRKG

-640 LAKIKA
+640 WEKIKA
-646 AGHPATIM
+646 AGHPSIIM

-669 ASGRLKPGDNLMC
+669 ASGQLKPGDQLMR

>member
-1 MHFAD
+1 
-6 FMFFS
+6 
-11 SLILTWQHLKCYSRL
+11 
-26 KMNASTLCSLYG
+26 
-38 ASKQIFKEETMN
+38 MN

-57 KEVIQA
+57 KEVIEA
-63 VGGPQN
+63 VGGSQN

-84 VDRSLADDEKVGE
+84 ADRSLADDEKVGE

-115 GTGHVNRVYEQIT
+115 GTGHVNRVYEQII

-239 GLMLVNGALP
+239 GLMLVNGSLP

-315 VMLVLSLLVIGPLLH
+315 VMLILSLLVIGPLLH

-335 LLVIVEYALELP
+335 LLVIVEYALQLP
-347 LGIGGLI
+347 LGIGGLV

-470 GITTIPGLLLYIYSP
+470 GITTIPGLLLYIYAP

-490 YVILAVS
+490 YVTLAIA

-508 FAVPPEAMEVDRPKE
+508 FAVPPEAMEADVPKGS
-523 TKKDTPTPAP
+523 KKEAPASAQP
-533 IAFPDV
+533 AFPDV

-572 ETGKVYSPM
+572 QTGKVFSPM

-613 EMKGDGFKNH
+613 EMKGDGFKSH
-623 VEEGQTVKKG
+623 VKEGQTIKKG

-669 ASGRLKPGDNLMC
+669 ASGQLKPGDNLMR

>member
-1 MHFAD
+1 
-6 FMFFS
+6 
-11 SLILTWQHLKCYSRL
+11 
-26 KMNASTLCSLYG
+26 
-38 ASKQIFKEETMN
+38 MN

-63 VGGPQN
+63 VGGSEN

-84 VDRSLADDEKVGE
+84 ADRSLADDEKVGE

-115 GTGHVNRVYEQIT
+115 GTGHVNRVYEQIVR
-128 QLGIAETTASEAK
+128 LGIAETTASEAK

-185 NFLALFGMTN
+185 NFLSLFGMTN
-195 ADIPQTFQV
+195 TDIPQTFQV

-315 VMLVLSLLVIGPLLH
+315 VMLILSLLVIGPLLH

-335 LLVIVEYALELP
+335 LLVIVKYALELP
-347 LGIGGLI
+347 LGIGGLV

-447 LSCSINGVAGMIAML
+447 LSCSINGIAGMIAML

-485 SQLMM
+485 SQLIM
-490 YVILAVS
+490 YVILAIA
-497 TFAVAFGLCWF
+497 TFATAFSLCWF
-508 FAVPPEAMEVDRPKE
+508 FAVPPEVMETEHPTEKKKE
-523 TKKDTPTPAP
+523 VPASAP
-533 IAFPDV
+533 ISFPDV

-546 VFVPMEEIPDPTF
+546 TFVPMEEIPDPTF
-559 SQGVLGV
+559 SQGILGV
-566 CCGIDP
+566 CCGIEP

-581 DGKISQLADT
+581 DGRISQLADT
-591 LHAVGIEAE
+591 LHAIGIEAE

-613 EMKGDGFKNH
+613 EMKGDGFKSH
-623 VEEGQTVKKG
+623 VKEGQTVKKG

-640 LAKIKA
+640 LEKIKA

-660 DDLASVEAV
+660 DNLASVEAA
-669 ASGRLKPGDNLMC
+669 ASGQLKPGDQLMR

>member
-1 MHFAD
+1 M
-6 FMFFS
+6 S
-11 SLILTWQHLKCYSRL
+11 
-26 KMNASTLCSLYG
+26 
-38 ASKQIFKEETMN
+38 

-63 VGGPQN
+63 VGGAEN

-84 VDRSLADDEKVGE
+84 ADRSLADDEKVGE

-146 GKNQVQKAIR
+146 GKNQLQKAIR

-179 GALLNN
+179 GALLND
-185 NFLALFGMTN
+185 NFLALFGMSN
-195 ADIPQTFQV
+195 ADIPNTFQV

-239 GLMLVNGALP
+239 GLMLVNGSLP

-315 VMLVLSLLVIGPLLH
+315 VMLILSLLVIGPLLH

-470 GITTIPGLLLYIYSP
+470 GITTIPGMLLYIYTP
-485 SQLMM
+485 SQLAM
-490 YVILAVS
+490 YVVLALA
-497 TFAVAFGLCWF
+497 TFITAFSLCWF
-508 FAVPPEAMEVDRPKE
+508 FAVPPEVMETDKAV
-523 TKKDTPTPAP
+523 KKDAPQPAP
-533 IAFPDV
+533 APVPFPDV
-539 LGAVAQG
+539 LGAAAQG
-546 VFVPMEEIPDPTF
+546 TFVPMEEIPDPTF
-559 SQGVLGV
+559 SQGVLGA

-581 DGKISQLADT
+581 DGTVSQLADT
-591 LHAVGIEAE
+591 LHAVGIEAG
-600 GVELLIHVGIDTV
+600 GVELLLHVGIDTV
-613 EMKGDGFKNH
+613 EMKGDGFKSH
-623 VEEGQTVKKG
+623 IKEGQNVKKG

-640 LAKIKA
+640 LEKIKA

-654 VAVTNS
+654 VIVTNS
-660 DDLASVEAV
+660 DDLASVEAS
-669 ASGRLKPGDNLMC
+669 ASGKLMPGDPLMRLK
-682 LKA
+682 A

>member
-1 MHFAD
+1 
-6 FMFFS
+6 
-11 SLILTWQHLKCYSRL
+11 
-26 KMNASTLCSLYG
+26 
-38 ASKQIFKEETMN
+38 MN

-63 VGGPQN
+63 VGGSEN

-84 VDRSLADDEKVGE
+84 ADRSLADDEKVGE

-115 GTGHVNRVYEQIT
+115 GTGHVNRVYEQII

-179 GALLNN
+179 GALLND
-185 NFLALFGMTN
+185 NFLSLFGLTN
-195 ADIPQTFQV
+195 ADVPHTFQV
-204 LVDVLSGTTFAFLPA
+204 LVEVLSGTTFAFLPA

-315 VMLVLSLLVIGPLLH
+315 VMLILSLLVIGPLLH

-347 LGIGGLI
+347 LGIGGLV

-447 LSCSINGVAGMIAML
+447 LSCSINGIAGMIAML

-485 SQLMM
+485 SQLVM
-490 YVILAVS
+490 YVLLAIA
-497 TFAVAFGLCWF
+497 TFVVAFGLCWF
-508 FAVPPEAMEVDRPKE
+508 FAVPPEVMEAEAPKGN
-523 TKKDTPTPAP
+523 KKEVPADAP
-533 IAFPDV
+533 ISFPDV

-546 VFVPMEEIPDPTF
+546 VFVPMNEIPDPTF
-559 SQGVLGV
+559 AQGVLGV
-566 CCGIDP
+566 CCGIEP

-581 DGKISQLADT
+581 NGRIIQLAET

-613 EMKGDGFKNH
+613 EMKGNGFKSH
-623 VEEGQTVKKG
+623 VKEGQTVKKG

-640 LAKIKA
+640 LEKIKD

-660 DDLASVEAV
+660 DDLASVEAL
-669 ASGRLKPGDNLMC
+669 ASGQLKPGDQLMR

>member
-1 MHFAD
+1 M
-6 FMFFS
+6 
-11 SLILTWQHLKCYSRL
+11 T
-26 KMNASTLCSLYG
+26 
-38 ASKQIFKEETMN
+38 

-57 KEVIQA
+57 REVIEA
-63 VGGPQN
+63 VGGPEN
-69 IKSAAHCA
+69 IRSAAHCA

-84 VDRSLADDEKVGE
+84 ADRAKADDEKVGE

-141 EAKMD
+141 EAKME
-146 GKNQVQKAIR
+146 GKNQIQKAIR

-239 GLMLVNGALP
+239 GLMLVNGSLP

-286 VIGSKL
+286 VLGSKL

-306 MITPFLVLF
+306 MITPFLVLLI
-315 VMLVLSLLVIGPLLH
+315 MLVLSLLVIGPLLH

-335 LLVIVEYALELP
+335 LLVIVEGALGLP
-347 LGIGGLI
+347 MGLGGMV

-375 ISLLASTGFNPFNA
+375 ISLLSSTGFNPFNA

-398 AGVCLAISIKARKK
+398 AGVCLAISLKAKKK

-419 SATVSAL
+419 SATASAL

-438 LRYGMKPFL
+438 LRYGLKPFL
-447 LSCSINGVAGMIAML
+447 LSCSINGIAGMIAML

-470 GITTIPGLLLYIYSP
+470 GITTIPGMLLYIYSP
-485 SQLMM
+485 NQILM
-490 YVILAVS
+490 YIVLAAAV
-497 TFAVAFGLCWF
+497 FATAFSLTWM
-508 FAVPPEAMEVDRPKE
+508 FAVPPEVMEPDAPKSG
-523 TKKDTPTPAP
+523 KKVEPAP
-533 IAFPDV
+533 APAPFPDV
-539 LGAVAQG
+539 LGSVAKG
-546 VFVPMEEIPDPTF
+546 NFVPMESLPDQTF
-559 SQGVLGV
+559 SQGVLGI
-566 CCGIDP
+566 CCGVTP
-572 ETGKVYSPM
+572 EEGKVYAPV
-581 DGKISQLADT
+581 DGMISQLAET
-591 LHAVGIEAE
+591 LHAVGIEAA
-600 GVELLIHVGIDTV
+600 GVEVLIHVGVDTV
-613 EMKGDGFKNH
+613 EMKGNGFRSYVK
-623 VEEGQTVKKG
+623 EGQAVKKG

-640 LAKIKA
+640 LKKIKS
-646 AGHPATIM
+646 AGHPTTIM

-660 DDLASVEAV
+660 DDLTSVETV
-669 ASGRLKPGDNLMC
+669 ASGTVQPGDQLMRLK
-682 LKA
+682 A

>member
-1 MHFAD
+1 
-6 FMFFS
+6 
-11 SLILTWQHLKCYSRL
+11 
-26 KMNASTLCSLYG
+26 
-38 ASKQIFKEETMN
+38 MN

-63 VGGPQN
+63 VGGSEN

-84 VDRSLADDEKVGE
+84 ADRSLADDEKVGE

-146 GKNQVQKAIR
+146 GKNQLQKAIR

-195 ADIPQTFQV
+195 ADIPNTFQV

-239 GLMLVNGALP
+239 GLMLVNGSLP
-249 NAYSVADPSSG
+249 NAYSVADPASG

-315 VMLVLSLLVIGPLLH
+315 IMLILSLLVIGPLLH

-470 GITTIPGLLLYIYSP
+470 GITTIPGMLLYIYSP
-485 SQLMM
+485 SQLIM
-490 YVILAVS
+490 YVVLALTVFI
-497 TFAVAFGLCWF
+497 TAFCLCWF
-508 FAVPPEAMEVDRPKE
+508 FAVPPEVMEADNKG
-523 TKKDTPTPAP
+523 KKDAPAP
-533 IAFPDV
+533 APAPAPFPNV
-539 LGAVAQG
+539 LGSAAKG
-546 VFVPMEEIPDPTF
+546 TFVPMESIPDPTF
-559 SQGVLGV
+559 SEGILGI
-566 CCGIDP
+566 CCGIEP

-581 DGKISQLADT
+581 DGTISQLADT
-591 LHAVGIEAE
+591 LHAIGIEAG

-613 EMKGDGFKNH
+613 SMKGDGFKSH
-623 VEEGQTVKKG
+623 VSEGQSVKKG

-640 LAKIKA
+640 LEKIKA

-654 VAVTNS
+654 VIVTNS
-660 DDLASVEAV
+660 DDLASVEAA
-669 ASGRLKPGDNLMC
+669 ASGSLMPGDPLMRLK
-682 LKA
+682 A